1 MQKCLVT
8 RKHLSIFKPP
18 AGGEFK
24 LGKNEETK
32 ELNQN
37 LI

>member
-1 MQKCLVT
+1 MNWRRFITTPPSK
-8 RKHLSIFKPP
+8 P

-32 ELNQN
+32 ELTKT
-37 LI
+37 